1 MVMVLEHW
9 LSKNC
14 VRSLV
19 EGFSGFSI
27 VFQLQSLFFT
37 FDRHS
42 DFGVKQ
48 SSCLMM
54 EGKDYPGRRGWFPLI
69 MLVHSFR
76 TKMPV
81 PDKHREG
88 LFLLIRH

>member
-1 MVMVLEHW
+1 MWCDIIHTIVVL
-9 LSKNC
+9 S
-14 VRSLV
+14 S
-19 EGFSGFSI
+19 
-27 VFQLQSLFFT
+27 
-37 FDRHS
+37 
-42 DFGVKQ
+42 VKLLDTKMAQ
-48 SSCLMM
+48 CAAL
-54 EGKDYPGRRGWFPLI
+54 EACAPQDTPVATWDYPGRGGWFPLI